1 MHCCRMFREL
11 HVPGDAAAVCSPP
24 VATSAAHAS
33 RRDSSLVPPR
43 LHRTRNGW
51 VIDNAQFSHLMHF
64 YSQGPRLVCA
74 GKTRYSFYRESI
86 PSWLSPN
93 LFRLLHGMELRCS
106 RVAGTSSSNSTST
119 SDGIQ
124 IPARWTGDGKH
135 RNVRMQRYSDGIVT
149 GPANPS
155 RNRICLDIPR
165 RIVT

>member
-1 MHCCRMFREL
+1 VVIRCFIYGFRSWCRIGTICMHCCRMFREL

-86 PSWLSPN
+86 PSWLSPK

-119 SDGIQ
+119 SDTNPNSSSLDG
-124 IPARWTGDGKH
+124 RWKT
-135 RNVRMQRYSDGIVT
+135 
-149 GPANPS
+149 
-155 RNRICLDIPR
+155 
-165 RIVT
+165 